1 MRQVSLMEYEN
12 RLSKGLSGGEKRRL
26 SIAIALIGDPTVV
39 FLDEPTTGLD
49 PEVRRIIWN
58 IVNQTRLD
66 KTVILTTHSMEEA
79 EALCQ
84 RIGIMARGTLRCI
97 ANPLRLKELYGTG
110 FKLFSN
116 SEEHN
121 TSKVA
126 SYLESILP
134 AGWRQM
140 DYYATQISYEF
151 PATKGAISKL
161 FVEIEN
167 QKEALGIIDWGLGQT
182 TLEEVF
188 VKLISEADAAAEY

>member
-1 MRQVSLMEYEN
+1 M
-12 RLSKGLSGGEKRRL
+12 
-26 SIAIALIGDPTVV
+26 VV

-49 PEVRRIIWN
+49 PEVRRLIWN

-84 RIGIMARGTLRCI
+84 RIGIMARGTLRCL

-110 FKLFSN
+110 FKLFAN
-116 SEEHN
+116 SEEEN
-121 TSKVA
+121 TPRVA
-126 SYLESILP
+126 AYLESILP
-134 AGWRQM
+134 SGWRKI
-140 DYYATQISYEF
+140 DSYATQISYEF
-151 PATKGAISKL
+151 PATRGAISTL
-161 FVEIEN
+161 FEEIEKK
-167 QKEALGIIDWGLGQT
+167 KEELGIMDWGLGQT